1 MEDDY
6 TSLFYIANSLM
17 TLQTLYGTIP
27 KIFAKGEMSKV
38 GTRLHWLKRDS
49 RLIDSALTL

>member
-27 KIFAKGEMSKV
+27 KSFAKGEMSKV
-38 GTRLHWLKRDS
+38 GRLHWLKRDS
-49 RLIDSALTL
+49 GQIDSALTL